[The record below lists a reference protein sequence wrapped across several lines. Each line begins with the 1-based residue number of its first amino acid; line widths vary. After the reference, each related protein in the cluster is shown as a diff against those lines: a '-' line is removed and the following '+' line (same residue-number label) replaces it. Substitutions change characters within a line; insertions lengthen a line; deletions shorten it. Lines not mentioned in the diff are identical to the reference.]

1 MKSNTISELL
11 AAEAVEQATWST
23 NVPSW
28 HPTNR
33 NEGPRGNE
41 LRETGLRTVEEFE
54 ARQIA
59 IRERLKEIDAEYAGQ
74 VMPEAHRREWNN
86 LNEELGEN
94 AKVLVE
100 LRRRK
105 ARLDEIAR
113 DESRDSG
120 FGEGGDG
127 AGFNVRRAA
136 MDIYDVW
143 AVRQIAH
150 GPEDETRILR
160 ENAMRAVEVATYP
173 DPNADPDAARAQV
186 ERLMNRFEALD
197 EGAPFGQE
205 SNVVNLSRRILLT
218 GSPLYKRAFGRALTG
233 RAMTAEEQRALS
245 LTNTAGGFAVPFTL
259 DPTVIHTSNYSVNPW
274 RAIARQETIA
284 TTTWQGITSAGVTVS
299 RASELTEASDNAP
312 TIAQPAVT
320 PQRVQGFIPFSI
332 EIGQDWGALQS
343 EMTSMLQEAK
353 DDEEATSFTTGS
365 GTAPQAQGILTGAT
379 TLVTS
384 AGSGAFAV
392 ADIYAVEQAL
402 GARFR
407 PRAQWVANRAQYNRI
422 RQFDTGGGGSL
433 WLQVAPLGRGLDNNV
448 PTPGNLGA
456 QLIGYPASECS
467 AMVTTI
473 ANTNKTMVLGDFRF
487 FIIVDRVGM
496 DVELIPHLMG
506 ASGRPIGQRGIYA
519 IWRNNSAVL
528 SANAFRVLIIL

>member
-1 MKSNTISELL
+1 M
-11 AAEAVEQATWST
+11 AGT
-23 NVPSW
+23 NEV
-28 HPTNR
+28 
-33 NEGPRGNE
+33 
-41 LRETGLRTVEEFE
+41 RESGLRTVEEFE
-54 ARQIA
+54 ARQSA

-94 AKVLVE
+94 AKILVE

-105 ARLDEIAR
+105 QRLDEIAR
-113 DESRDSG
+113 DDVREH
-120 FGEGGDG
+120 GEGGDG
-127 AGFNVRRAA
+127 ASFNVRRAS

-143 AVRQIAH
+143 TVRQIAH

-160 ENAMRAVEVATYP
+160 ENAMRAVEVSTYP
-173 DPNADPDAARAQV
+173 DPHVDPDAAKGQV

-197 EGAPFGQE
+197 EGSQFGQE

-233 RAMTAEEQRALS
+233 RALTSEEQRALS
-245 LTNTAGGFAVPFTL
+245 LTNTAGGYAVPFTL

-274 RAIARQETIA
+274 RAISRQETIA
-284 TTTWQGITSAGVTVS
+284 TTTWQGITSAGVTVA
-299 RASELTEASDNAP
+299 RASEITQASDNAP
-312 TIAQPAVT
+312 TLAQPAVT

-353 DDEEATSFTTGS
+353 DDEEATSFATGT
-365 GTAPQAQGILTGAT
+365 GTAPQAQGVLTGAT
-379 TLVTS
+379 TLVTT
-384 AGSGAFAV
+384 AGTGAFAV
-392 ADIYAVEQAL
+392 ADVYAMEEAL

-407 PRAQWVANRAQYNRI
+407 PRAQWVANRAVYNKV

-433 WLQVAPLGRGLDNNV
+433 WLQLAPLGRGLENNV

-456 QLIGYPASECS
+456 SLIGYPASECS
-467 AMVTTI
+467 AMSTPTGVTGALLAI
-473 ANTNKTMVLGDFRF
+473 LGDWRY

-496 DVELIPHLMG
+496 DVELIPHLFG
-506 ASGRPIGQRGIYA
+506 ASGRPLGQRGIYA

-528 SANAFRVLIIL
+528 AAGAFRVMIQK

>member
-1 MKSNTISELL
+1 MKDKTLQTIMEL
-11 AAEAVEQATWST
+11 AARESQNWRCRSDAIPA
-23 NVPSW
+23 W
-28 HPTNR
+28 HPR
-33 NEGPRGNE
+33 NEV
-41 LRETGLRTVEEFE
+41 RETGLRTVEEFE

-113 DESRDSG
+113 DESRDQG
-120 FGEGGDG
+120 FDSEGGGG
-127 AGFNVRRAA
+127 AGFNVRRAS

-143 AVRQIAH
+143 TVRQIAH

-160 ENAMRAVEVATYP
+160 ENAMRAVEIATYP
-173 DPNADPDAARAQV
+173 DPRVDPDAAKAQV
-186 ERLMNRFEALD
+186 ERLMHRFEALD
-197 EGAPFGQE
+197 EGAQFGQE

-274 RAIARQETIA
+274 RAISRQETIA

-299 RASELTEASDNAP
+299 RAAELTQASDNAP
-312 TIAQPAVT
+312 AIGQPNVT
-320 PQRVQGFIPFSI
+320 PQRVQGFVPFSI

-353 DDEEATSFTTGS
+353 DDEEAVSFATGS
-365 GTAPQAQGILTGAT
+365 GTAPAAQGVLVGAT
-379 TLVTS
+379 IVVTT
-384 AGSGAFAV
+384 AGTGAFAV
-392 ADIYAVEQAL
+392 ADVYAMEEAL

-407 PRAQWVANRAQYNRI
+407 PRAQWVANRAVYNKV

-433 WLQVAPLGRGLDNNV
+433 WLQLAPLGRGLENNV

-456 QLIGYPASECS
+456 SLIGYPASECS
-467 AMVTTI
+467 ALATPGGVTGTLL
-473 ANTNKTMVLGDFRF
+473 AVLGDWRF

-496 DVELIPHLMG
+496 DVELIPHLFG
-506 ASGRPIGQRGIYA
+506 ASGRPLGQRGIYA

-528 SANAFRVLIIL
+528 TANAFRVMIQK

>member
-1 MKSNTISELL
+1 MQSSIKDLL
-11 AAEAVEQATWST
+11 AAEAIEQAGWKTEI
-23 NVPSW
+23 PSW
-28 HPTNR
+28 HPR

-113 DESRDSG
+113 DESRDAG

-127 AGFNVRRAA
+127 AGFSVRRAA

-173 DPNADPDAARAQV
+173 DPNLDPDEARAQV
-186 ERLMNRFEALD
+186 ERLMTRFEALD

-274 RAIARQETIA
+274 RALARQETIA

-312 TIAQPAVT
+312 TLAQPSVT

-332 EIGQDWGALQS
+332 EIGQDWGALQA
-343 EMTSMLQEAK
+343 EMTAMLQEAK
-353 DDEEATSFTTGS
+353 DDEEAISFATGT
-365 GTAPQAQGILTGAT
+365 GTAPQAQGVLTGAT
-379 TLVTS
+379 TVVTS
-384 AGSGAFAV
+384 AGTAAFAV
-392 ADIYAVEQAL
+392 ADVYAVEQAL
-402 GARFR
+402 GPRFR
-407 PRAQWVANRAQYNRI
+407 PRARWVANRATYNLV
-422 RQFDTGGGGSL
+422 RQFDTTGGSNM
-433 WLQVAPLGRGLDNNV
+433 WLDMPALSQGLNNGV
-448 PTPGNLGA
+448 PTPGNVNA
-456 QLIGYPASECS
+456 TLIGYPAYEAS
-467 AMVTTI
+467 ALSSTPQTTGQKPLI
-473 ANTNKTMVLGDFRF
+473 LGDWRF

-528 SANAFRVLIIL
+528 AANAFRVLLIK